1 MHIFKEGIE
10 EIISNSDCRYLIGED
25 LHRRLEWSSVVT
37 WIALQMKYP
46 ALELLRKGGFDR
58 LARDR
63 IDGFNYQGA
72 VNIRGRSIEK
82 ALRLP
87 KKWVSALRRTGVSED
102 INSKEL
108 RAFQKSSEKDRK
120 FIVENFEAWAD
131 LLHSYRAEEYIRA
144 IEGVT
149 TIEKYYRYMTGQGKK
164 DAVLYADYIRNAK
177 ALGWDLRRKRIL
189 FPEDLM
195 AAHDE
200 AAELYE
206 SQKNSLI
213 DKQIREHAVD
223 VDYKNNGLIILCA
236 KSQGELNRESE
247 VLHHCVRTYG
257 ERVAEGRTLIY
268 FVRKAD
274 ETRTPYY
281 TLEIDPLTGIVAQC
295 RGSHNCSMTPEV
307 EEFRKG
313 FEKHF
318 QKMIKEGR
326 ICQTA

>member
-1 MHIFKEGIE
+1 
-10 EIISNSDCRYLIGED
+10 
-25 LHRRLEWSSVVT
+25 VT

-63 IDGFNYQGA
+63 IDGYNYQGA
-72 VNIRGRSIEK
+72 VNIRGMSIEK
-82 ALRLP
+82 AIRLP
-87 KKWVSALRRTGVSED
+87 KKWVTALRKAGISKD
-102 INSKEL
+102 ISSKEL
-108 RAFQKSSEKDRK
+108 RAFQKSTEKDRQ

-131 LLHSYRAEEYIRA
+131 LLHAYRAEEYIHA

-149 TIEKYYRYMTGQGKK
+149 TLEKYYRYMTAQGKR
-164 DAVLYADYIRNAK
+164 DVVLYTDYIRNAK

-189 FPEDLM
+189 FPDDLK

-223 VDYKNNGLIILCA
+223 VDYKNNGLVILCA
-236 KSQGELNRESE
+236 KSQGDLNKESE

-257 ERVAEGRTLIY
+257 ERVASGRTLIY
-268 FVRKAD
+268 FVRKA
-274 ETRTPYY
+274 EEVRMPYY
-281 TLEIDPLTGIVAQC
+281 TLEIDPLTGVVVQC

-318 QKMIKEGR
+318 QKMIKEGKT
-326 ICQTA
+326 CQTA